1 MLVIK
6 NSQLN
11 DDVISV
17 LNLLIDLDINA
28 SAAFKLT
35 RIMKEI
41 SSIVED
47 KTKAEKKI
55 MEKYGDKNEDGTYK
69 TPIDQDG
76 NPVENAVSIKDID
89 SFTKEMS
96 ELLEVENNI
105 DYDKLDFEELGLT
118 TIKVKDLLK
127 IDFLFK

>member
-96 ELLEVENNI
+96 ELLEIENNI